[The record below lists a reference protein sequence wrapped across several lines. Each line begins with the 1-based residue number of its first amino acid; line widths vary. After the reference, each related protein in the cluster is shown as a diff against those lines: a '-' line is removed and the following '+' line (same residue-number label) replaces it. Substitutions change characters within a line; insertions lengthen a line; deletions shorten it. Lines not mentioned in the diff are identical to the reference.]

1 MFAEE
6 NDNVVEWFLKG
17 NPEFTLEGIDSPL
30 PHEKKKYG
38 LQFLPDRAFGAGFY
52 VCKLRKK

>member
-1 MFAEE
+1 LQNNPQFS
-6 NDNVVEWFLKG
+6 VEQ
-17 NPEFTLEGIDSPL
+17 TDSPL
-30 PHEKKKYG
+30 PHEKKKYE